1 MSISGG
7 HAFPSQPHPHR
18 ATVAAGFVT
27 GLVAGLGLRGIDP
40 LPLLRSAGVP
50 EASLA
55 DPEVRVPID
64 GYVALYNAVARHL
77 DDEGF
82 GLFSSP
88 MRGGSFEFL
97 CRSVVGSGDLDEALR
112 RASRYLRLVLPDL
125 DVELHRSAGLARIEI
140 VERRSLSPRVD
151 EPCRVFAFEWL
162 LRLLHG
168 LSCWLVGRPLPL
180 GSVHF
185 PFPRP
190 AHAAD
195 YALIYTEHSHFG
207 SVRLVAVMDAA
218 LLDLPV
224 RRDEAEL
231 ASFLDGA
238 PGKIS
243 MLYRRDR
250 EVARSV
256 REVLAGSLAQAPSLE
271 EIAAR
276 LNMSPRT
283 LHRRLHEE
291 GTRFRAVRDG
301 LRREVALDRLQKT
314 TRSVADIA
322 SELGY
327 SEPSAFFRAFQGWTG
342 GAPSTYRKRRGQSTN
357 PLSPDSRR
365 AA

>member
-1 MSISGG
+1 M
-7 HAFPSQPHPHR
+7 
-18 ATVAAGFVT
+18 
-27 GLVAGLGLRGIDP
+27 GLVSGLRLRGTDP
-40 LPLLRSAGVP
+40 RPLLRSAGVA

-55 DPEVRVPID
+55 DHDARVPIG

-82 GLFSSP
+82 GLFSTP

-97 CRSVVGSGDLDEALR
+97 CRSVMGSRDLDEALR
-112 RASRYLRLVLPDL
+112 RATRFLRLVVPDL
-125 DVELHRSAGLARIEI
+125 AVAVHRSAGSARIEI
-140 VERRSLSPRVD
+140 VERRRLRRRPD
-151 EPCRVFAFEWL
+151 DPCRVFAFEWL

-168 LSCWLVGRPLPL
+168 LSCWLVGRSLPL
-180 GSVHF
+180 NAVHF

-190 AHAAD
+190 AHAPD

-207 SVRLVAVMDAA
+207 AACLVAVMDEA

-231 ASFLDGA
+231 AAFLDGA

-271 EIAAR
+271 EIAGR
-276 LNMSPRT
+276 LNMSSRT

-291 GTRFRAVRDG
+291 GTSFRAVRDG
-301 LRREVALDRLQKT
+301 LRREIALDRLRKT
-314 TRSVADIA
+314 KRSVADIA
-322 SELGY
+322 AELGY

-342 GAPSTYRKRRGQSTN
+342 EAPSTYRKRRGQSTN

-365 AA
+365 TA

>member
-1 MSISGG
+1 MAIPG
-7 HAFPSQPHPHR
+7 ARDLPSQPDPHR

-27 GLVAGLGLRGIDP
+27 GLVSGLRLRGIDP
-40 LPLLRSAGVP
+40 RPLLRSAGVA

-55 DPEVRVPID
+55 ERDARVPI
-64 GYVALYNAVARHL
+64 GAYVALYNAVARHL
-77 DDEGF
+77 DDECF
-82 GLFSSP
+82 GLFPTP
-88 MRGGSFEFL
+88 MRAGSFEFL
-97 CRSVVGSGDLDEALR
+97 CRSVVGSRDLEEALR
-112 RASRYLRLVLPDL
+112 RAARFLRLVLPDL
-125 DVELHRSAGLARIEI
+125 AVEIHRAAGSARVEI
-140 VERRSLSPRVD
+140 VEQGRPRHLPD
-151 EPCRVFAFEWL
+151 DPCRVFAFEWL

-168 LSCWLVGRPLPL
+168 LSCWLVARSLPL
-180 GSVHF
+180 DEVHF

-195 YALIYTEHSHFG
+195 YALIYTEHSHFDAA
-207 SVRLVAVMDAA
+207 RLVAVMNPA

-231 ASFLDGA
+231 AAFLEGA

-256 REVLAGSLAQAPSLE
+256 REVLAGALAQAPSLE

-276 LNMSPRT
+276 LNMSART

-291 GTRFRAVRDG
+291 GTSFRAVRDA

-342 GAPSTYRKRRGQSTN
+342 GAPSTYRKRRGQSLV
-357 PLSPDSRR
+357 PPSPASRR
-365 AA
+365 ID

>member
-1 MSISGG
+1 MAIPG
-7 HAFPSQPHPHR
+7 APALPSQPDQHR

-27 GLVAGLGLRGIDP
+27 GLVSGLGLRGIDP
-40 LPLLRSAGVP
+40 LPLLRSAGVA
-50 EASLA
+50 ETSLA
-55 DPEVRVPID
+55 DRDARVPID

-82 GLFSSP
+82 GLFSTP
-88 MRGGSFEFL
+88 MRAGSFEFL
-97 CRSVVGSGDLDEALR
+97 CRSVVGSRDLEEALR
-112 RASRYLRLVLPDL
+112 RAARFLRLVLPDMA
-125 DVELHRSAGLARIEI
+125 VEIHRAAGAARVEI
-140 VERRSLSPRVD
+140 VEQRRPDRRPD
-151 EPCRVFAFEWL
+151 GPCRVFAFEWL

-168 LSCWLVGRPLPL
+168 LSCWLVARPLPL
-180 GSVHF
+180 DEVHF

-195 YALIYTEHSHFG
+195 YALIYTEHSRFE
-207 SVRLVAVMDAA
+207 SARLVAVMGEA

-231 ASFLDGA
+231 AAFLDGA

-256 REVLAGSLAQAPSLE
+256 REALAGALAQAPCLD

-276 LNMSPRT
+276 LNMSSRT

-291 GTRFRAVRDG
+291 GTSFRAVRDG

-314 TRSVADIA
+314 KRSVADIA
-322 SELGY
+322 AELGY

-342 GAPSTYRKRRGQSTN
+342 GAPSTYRKRRGPSTIA
-357 PLSPDSRR
+357 PLFASGRP
-365 AA
+365 A

>member
-1 MSISGG
+1 MESPRAP
-7 HAFPSQPHPHR
+7 AFPSQTDPHR

-27 GLVAGLGLRGIDP
+27 GLVSGLRRRGIDP
-40 LPLLRSAGVP
+40 RPLLRSAGVA

-55 DPEVRVPID
+55 DRDARVPI
-64 GYVALYNAVARHL
+64 GAYVALYNAVARHL

-82 GLFSSP
+82 GLFSAP
-88 MRGGSFEFL
+88 MRVGSFEFL
-97 CRSVVGSGDLDEALR
+97 CRSVMGSRDLDEALR
-112 RASRYLRLVLPDL
+112 RAARFLRLVLPDL
-125 DVELHRSAGLARIEI
+125 AVEIHRAAGCARIEI
-140 VERRSLSPRVD
+140 VERRRLRRRPD
-151 EPCRVFAFEWL
+151 DPCRVFAFEWL

-168 LSCWLVGRPLPL
+168 LSCWLAGRPLPMTD
-180 GSVHF
+180 VRF

-195 YALIYTEHSHFG
+195 YALIYTEHSDFD
-207 SVRLVAVMDAA
+207 SARLVAVMDEA

-224 RRDEAEL
+224 RRDEVEL
-231 ASFLDGA
+231 AAFLEGA

-291 GTRFRAVRDG
+291 GTSFRAVRDG
-301 LRREVALDRLQKT
+301 LRREIALDRLQKT
-314 TRSVADIA
+314 KRSVADIA

-342 GAPSTYRKRRGQSTN
+342 GAPSTYRKRRGQSTIP
-357 PLSPDSRR
+357 PLAASRQP
-365 AA
+365 A

>member
-1 MSISGG
+1 MESRGAL
-7 HAFPSQPHPHR
+7 AFPSKAGEHR

-27 GLVAGLGLRGIDP
+27 GLVSGLRRRGIDP
-40 LPLLRSAGVP
+40 RPLLRSAGVA

-55 DPEVRVPID
+55 DRGARVPI
-64 GYVALYNAVARHL
+64 GAYVALYNAVARHL

-82 GLFSSP
+82 GLFSTP
-88 MRGGSFEFL
+88 MRTGSFEFL
-97 CRSVVGSGDLDEALR
+97 CRSVVGCRDLEGALR
-112 RASRYLRLVLPDL
+112 RAARFLRLVLPDL
-125 DVELHRSAGLARIEI
+125 EVEIHRAAAVARIEI
-140 VERRSLSPRVD
+140 VESGRPPGRPQD
-151 EPCRVFAFEWL
+151 DPCRMFAFEWL

-180 GSVHF
+180 DEVQF

-195 YALIYTEHSHFG
+195 YALIYTEHSRFDAA
-207 SVRLVAVMDAA
+207 RLVAVMDAR

-231 ASFLDGA
+231 AAFLDGA

-256 REVLAGSLAQAPSLE
+256 REALAGALAQAPSLG

-276 LNMSPRT
+276 LNMSSRT

-291 GTRFRAVRDG
+291 GTSFRAVRDA
-301 LRREVALDRLQKT
+301 LRREAALDRLQKT

-322 SELGY
+322 AELGY

-342 GAPSTYRKRRGQSTN
+342 GAPSTYRKRRGQS
-357 PLSPDSRR
+357 
-365 AA
+365 

>member
-1 MSISGG
+1 MQTATEAHSHSDS
-7 HAFPSQPHPHR
+7 AAHR

-27 GLVAGLGLRGIDP
+27 GMLSGLRLRGIDP
-40 LPLLRSAGVP
+40 RPLLHAAGVP
-50 EASLA
+50 
-55 DPEVRVPID
+55 PEVLFDHDMRVSIA
-64 GYVALYNAVARHL
+64 GYVALYNTVARHL

-82 GLFSSP
+82 ALFSVP

-97 CRSVVGSGDLDEALR
+97 CHSVVGSRDLGEALR
-112 RASRYLRLVLPDL
+112 RGSRFLRLVLPDL
-125 DVELHRSAGLARIEI
+125 DVEVHRSSRLARLEI
-140 VERRSLSPRVD
+140 VERKSLRPEPD
-151 EPCRVFAFEWL
+151 DPCRVFAFEWL

-180 GSVHF
+180 ASVQF
-185 PFPRP
+185 PYGRP
-190 AHAAD
+190 AHATD
-195 YALIYTEHSHFG
+195 YALIYTENSQFG
-207 SVRLVAVMDAA
+207 GARLVATLDDA

-224 RRDEAEL
+224 RRDQAEL
-231 ASFLDGA
+231 AAFLDGA

-250 EVARSV
+250 EVARRV
-256 REVLAGSLAQAPSLE
+256 REMLAGVLAQAPSLE

-276 LNMSPRT
+276 LNMSSRT

-291 GTRFRAVRDG
+291 GTSFRAVRDG
-301 LRREVALDRLQKT
+301 RRREIALDRLQKT

-342 GAPSTYRKRRGQSTN
+342 MAPSTYRKRHCRTGNTPSQV
-357 PLSPDSRR
+357 SPEHP
-365 AA
+365 

>member
-1 MSISGG
+1 MSIPAGA
-7 HAFPSQPHPHR
+7 AFPSQPHPHR

-40 LPLLRSAGVP
+40 RPLLRAAGVP

-55 DPEVRVPID
+55 DPDARVPID
-64 GYVALYNAVARHL
+64 GYVGLYNAVARHL

-88 MRGGSFEFL
+88 MRRGSFEFL
-97 CRSVVGSGDLDEALR
+97 CRSVMGSRDLDEALR
-112 RASRYLRLVLPDL
+112 RASRFLRLVLADL
-125 DVELHRSAGLARIEI
+125 VVEVHRSAGLARIEI
-140 VERRSLSPRVD
+140 VERNSLRPRAD
-151 EPCRVFAFEWL
+151 DPCRVFAFEWL

-168 LSCWLVGRPLPL
+168 LSCWLVGRSLPL
-180 GSVHF
+180 NSVHF

-207 SVRLVAVMDAA
+207 SVGLVAVMDES
-218 LLDLPV
+218 LLDLPL

-231 ASFLDGA
+231 AAFLEGA

-256 REVLAGSLAQAPSLE
+256 REALAGSLAQAPCLE
-271 EIAAR
+271 EIAVR

-291 GTRFRAVRDG
+291 GTSFRAVRDG

-314 TRSVADIA
+314 KRSVADIA
-322 SELGY
+322 AELGY

-342 GAPSTYRKRRGQSTN
+342 GAPSTYRKRRGQGTK
-357 PLSPDSRR
+357 PLPPDSRR
-365 AA
+365 TA

>member
-1 MSISGG
+1 MSPADDTALSSDP
-7 HAFPSQPHPHR
+7 AAHR

-27 GLVAGLGLRGIDP
+27 GMVSGLRLRGIDP
-40 LPLLRSAGVP
+40 RPLLQAAEVP
-50 EASLA
+50 GEILF
-55 DPEVRVPID
+55 DRDRRVPIA
-64 GYVALYNAVARHL
+64 GYVALYNTVARHL

-82 GLFSSP
+82 ALFSAP

-97 CRSVVGSGDLDEALR
+97 CRSVVGSRDLGEALR
-112 RASRYLRLVLPDL
+112 RGSRFLRLVLPDL
-125 DVELHRSAGLARIEI
+125 DVQVHRSARVARLEI
-140 VERRSLSPRVD
+140 VERGSLRPHGD
-151 EPCRVFAFEWL
+151 DPCRVFAFEWL

-168 LSCWLVGRPLPL
+168 LSCWLVGRSLPL
-180 GSVHF
+180 DSVHF
-185 PFPRP
+185 PYARP
-190 AHAAD
+190 AHAGD

-207 SVRLVAVMDAA
+207 SARLVATMDAA

-231 ASFLDGA
+231 AAFLDGA

-256 REVLAGSLAQAPSLE
+256 REALAGSLAQAPCLE

-291 GTRFRAVRDG
+291 GTSFRAVRDA
-301 LRREVALDRLQKT
+301 LRREAALDRLQKT
-314 TRSVADIA
+314 RRSVAEIA
-322 SELGY
+322 AELGY
-327 SEPSAFFRAFQGWTG
+327 SEPSAFFRAFHAWTG
-342 GAPSTYRKRRGQSTN
+342 CAPSTYRRKT
-357 PLSPDSRR
+357 
-365 AA
+365 ACA